1 MTVIGHNTQLM
12 EEWTSNLDIKNNS
25 YLDMIEELFGSV
37 DTLVG
42 SPEFSGGVPE
52 TFKEVVVGKQPNFM
66 RYDEVFKDL
75 VELMQKKLDEIE
87 SDTQSM
93 VNRIQGSS
101 AF

>member
-1 MTVIGHNTQLM
+1 MAIVAHDTELM
-12 EEWTSNLDIKNNS
+12 REWIDKLQSNDEY

-52 TFKEVVVGKQPNFM
+52 TFREAVVGKQPNFM

>member
-1 MTVIGHNTQLM
+1 MAIVAHDTELM
-12 EEWTSNLDIKNNS
+12 REWIEKLQSNDEY

-37 DTLVG
+37 DTLVD

-52 TFKEVVVGKQPNFM
+52 TFKEGVVGKQPNFM